1 MRYLY
6 TLLLYLMVPWVVIR
20 IIKRG
25 IRMPSY
31 FSRFP
36 ERFGKYSLFKSP
48 ENSIWIHA
56 VSVGEVQ
63 AAAPLINQLLK
74 KYPLHSF
81 VVTTVTPTGEQ
92 RVRELFGKKVTHFYL
107 PYDLPGSVR
116 RFLDVID
123 PEVAIIVETE
133 LWPNLFHQLGKRQVP
148 VVVAN
153 ARMSERSYLRYKR
166 FSSFTRSILENVT
179 LVAAQGEADAERFYN
194 LSSKDRAGSK
204 LPIVTTG
211 SLKFDLK
218 LPASLYEHAEVLRY
232 KFGMHRPIW
241 IAAST
246 HEGEDE
252 QVLAAFSQVIE
263 KLPNSLLILV
273 PRHPERSSRVASLC
287 KKAGYQ
293 CVRRSKTE
301 QVEDSVQVYIGDTL
315 GEMSLLYA
323 ISDVA
328 FVGGSLVKTGGH
340 NILEPAALGIPVI
353 TGPHTFN
360 FAEITKMM
368 LKVNA
373 AEQIR
378 SSEQLAKVVLSY
390 LRDANLRHNVG
401 QNGKQLIKDNR
412 GALEKLL
419 KIIDDFIE
427 EHTSLEQGSESAG
440 SDHAK

>member
-1 MRYLY
+1 MRL
-6 TLLLYLMVPWVVIR
+6 VR
-20 IIKRG
+20 RG

-63 AAAPLINQLLK
+63 AAAPLINKLLN
-74 KYPLHSF
+74 KYPGHSF
-81 VVTTVTPTGEQ
+81 VVSTVTPTGEQ
-92 RVRELFGKKVTHFYL
+92 RVHELFGKKVSHFYL

-116 RFLDVID
+116 RFLDTID

-133 LWPNLFHQLGKRQVP
+133 LWPNLFHQLGKRNIP

-153 ARMSERSYLRYKR
+153 ARMSERSFRRYSR
-166 FSSFTRSILENVT
+166 FAGFTRSILKNIT
-179 LVAAQGEADAERFYN
+179 LVAAQGNLDAERFHK
-194 LSSKDRAGSK
+194 LSTKPGAESPLD
-204 LPIVTTG
+204 IVVTG

-218 LPASLYEHAEVLRY
+218 LPASLYEHAEVLRFQ
-232 KFGMHRPIW
+232 FGMHRPIW

-252 QVLAAFSQVIE
+252 KVLAAFGQII
-263 KLPNSLLILV
+263 KTLPQTLLILV
-273 PRHPERSSRVASLC
+273 PRHPERASKIAHLC
-287 KKAGYQ
+287 KKAGFKSA
-293 CVRRSKTE
+293 RRSKSE
-301 QVEDSVQVYIGDTL
+301 QIENLVQVYIGDTL

-323 ISDVA
+323 ISDIA

-340 NILEPAALGIPVI
+340 NMLEPAALGVPVV

-360 FAEITKMM
+360 FAEISAMM

-373 AEQIR
+373 AEQI
-378 SSEQLAKVVLSY
+378 ETTEELIEVVQRY
-390 LRDANLRHNVG
+390 LKDANLRHNVG
-401 QNGKQLIKDNR
+401 QNGRQLIKDNR

-419 KIIDDFIE
+419 VILGEFIE
-427 EHTSLEQGSESAG
+427 EHTQLETTSNGS
-440 SDHAK
+440 

>member
-6 TLLLYLMVPWVVIR
+6 TLILYLMVPWVIIR
-20 IIKRG
+20 IVRRG

-48 ENSIWIHA
+48 RNSIWIHA

-74 KYPLHSF
+74 KYPSHTF

-92 RVRELFGKKVTHFYL
+92 RVGELFGKKVSHFYL

-116 RFLDVID
+116 RFLDTID

-133 LWPNLFHQLGKRQVP
+133 LWPNLFHQLGKRKIP

-153 ARMSERSYLRYKR
+153 ARMSERSFKRYRR
-166 FSSFTRSILENVT
+166 FARFTRSILKNIT
-179 LVAAQGEADAERFYN
+179 LVAAQGENDAERFYK
-194 LSSKDRAGSK
+194 LSSKHRSASK
-204 LPIVTTG
+204 LPIVVTG

-252 QVLAAFSQVIE
+252 QVLSAFSKIIE
-263 KLPNSLLILV
+263 QFPNCLLILV
-273 PRHPERSSRVASLC
+273 PRHPERASKIGSLC
-287 KKAGYQ
+287 KKSGFK

-301 QVEDSVQVYIGDTL
+301 QVENHVQVYIGDTL

-340 NILEPAALGIPVI
+340 NMLEPAALGVPVI
-353 TGPHTFN
+353 TGPYTFN
-360 FAEITKMM
+360 FDDITDMM
-368 LKVNA
+368 LKVKA
-373 AEQIR
+373 AEQVENA
-378 SSEQLAKVVLSY
+378 EQLAEIVINY
-390 LRDANLRHNVG
+390 LQDANLRHNVG
-401 QNGKQLIKDNR
+401 QNGKQLIRDNR

-419 KIIDDFIE
+419 EIIGDFIE
-427 EHTSLEQGSESAG
+427 EHTGLEGASGQQ
-440 SDHAK
+440 

>member
-1 MRYLY
+1 MRYIY
-6 TLLLYLMVPWVVIR
+6 TLILYLLVPWVVMR
-20 IIKRG
+20 LFRRG
-25 IRMPSY
+25 LRMPSY

-48 ENSIWIHA
+48 KNSIWIHA

-74 KYPLHSF
+74 KYPEHSF
-81 VVTTVTPTGEQ
+81 VVSTVTPTGEQ
-92 RVRELFGKKVTHFYL
+92 RVHELFGKKVTHFYL

-116 RFLDVID
+116 RFLDIID

-133 LWPNLFHQLGKRQVP
+133 LWPNLFHQLGKRMIP

-153 ARMSERSYLRYKR
+153 ARMSERSFKRYHR
-166 FSSFTRSILENVT
+166 FARFTRSILKNVT
-179 LVAAQGEADAERFYN
+179 LVAAQGETDAERFYQ
-194 LSSKDRAGSK
+194 LSSKYRAASK
-204 LPIVTTG
+204 LNIVVTG

-232 KFGMHRPIW
+232 QFGMHRPIW

-246 HEGEDE
+246 HEGEE
-252 QVLAAFSQVIE
+252 EKVLRAFSKIYE
-263 KLPNSLLILV
+263 ILPDSLLILV
-273 PRHPERSSRVASLC
+273 PRHPERASKVANLC
-287 KKAGYQ
+287 KKSGFRCA
-293 CVRRSKTE
+293 RRSKSE
-301 QVEDSVQVYIGDTL
+301 QVENTVQVYIGDTL

-340 NILEPAALGIPVI
+340 NMLEPAALGVPVI

-360 FAEITKMM
+360 FAEITAMM

-373 AEQIR
+373 AEQIT
-378 SSEQLAKVVLSY
+378 SADELSDMILRY
-390 LRDANLRHNVG
+390 LQDANLRHKIG
-401 QNGKQLIKDNR
+401 ENGKQLIKDNR

-419 KIIDDFIE
+419 LILGDFIE
-427 EHTSLEQGSESAG
+427 EHTNLEGI
-440 SDHAK
+440 